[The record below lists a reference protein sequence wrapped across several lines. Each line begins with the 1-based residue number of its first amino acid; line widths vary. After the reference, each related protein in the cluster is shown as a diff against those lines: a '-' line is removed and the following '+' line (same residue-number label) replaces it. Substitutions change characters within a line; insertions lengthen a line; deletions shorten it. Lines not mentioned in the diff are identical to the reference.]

1 MTLSSVLRALNDVL
15 TAGVAASIFGLLLYL
30 WFYNRSNR
38 LTRPLLGLLSCVLWV
53 YLGDILLTGVQESAT
68 ATWLLRLE
76 WVGISFTP
84 IFYLELTRAL
94 RLTLNSNHSPRWAY
108 ALGYGFSA
116 LVALL
121 ALFGQS
127 VVYDGRSYAGGA
139 WTLQPGPLFWGFSVY
154 FALASF
160 YGLAQTLSARARCVT
175 SAARRR
181 MTYFSLGFLA
191 PALGVFPYLL
201 LSGSAHAFSP
211 VVFYALLIAGN
222 LGISAL
228 LILLTYSVAFIGA
241 LAPERVIKHR
251 LLRYLL
257 RGPLA
262 TLVALLAYAA
272 GIKLAQW
279 LGLQSQILALVFA
292 GMSWMLAQISVE
304 LLKPV
309 LDVALYREAH
319 AEIQRIQDLSYR
331 LLTSAD
337 LRQFLEQILAATCEL
352 LRSPGGFLA
361 VLDVTGWHNAVTCGV
376 PLAAD
381 DLAAWQNAEPFQTS
395 SFESSLESRSGA
407 ILWRDYRLL
416 PIRDKSQ
423 TYVIG
428 LLGVH
433 KPQAEF
439 PLDEEQ
445 EQLLEQ
451 LLRQAGTAL
460 EDQRLQQAVL
470 NAFDSLL
477 PELDAIQRRR
487 ALLRYN
493 GQALEDFTSLDP
505 AAYPQWVHDA
515 LSHYWGGPRLTANPL
530 LQLQVVQRAA
540 QAHQGDA
547 IKGLRE
553 VLAEAIEQLRP
564 AGERKLTAPEWL
576 LYNILEMKF
585 LRGKKVR
592 EVAMHLALSESDF
605 YRKQRI
611 AIENLARIIAE
622 MEALAQQEQS
632 DEKPSE

>member
-1 MTLSSVLRALNDVL
+1 MTLSSVLRAINDVL

-53 YLGDILLTGVQESAT
+53 YLGDILLTGVQKSTT
-68 ATWLLRLE
+68 AIWLLRLE
-76 WVGISFTP
+76 WIGISFTP

-94 RLTLNSNHSPRWAY
+94 RLALNSNHSPRWAY
-108 ALGYGFSA
+108 ALGYGFSV
-116 LVALL
+116 LIALL

-127 VVYDGRSYAGGA
+127 VVYDGRPYAEA
-139 WTLQPGPLFWGFSVY
+139 WTLQPGPLFWLFSVY
-154 FALASF
+154 FALTSF
-160 YGLAQTLSARARCVT
+160 YGLAQTLHARARCVT

-201 LSGSAHAFSP
+201 LGSAHPFSP
-211 VVFYALLIAGN
+211 LVFYGLLIAGN
-222 LGISAL
+222 LGVSAL

-272 GIKLAQW
+272 GIKLAQL

-352 LRSPGGFLA
+352 LRSSGGFLA
-361 VLDVTGWHNAVTCGV
+361 VLDVTGWHNAVSYG
-376 PLAAD
+376 AALD
-381 DLAAWQNAEPFQTS
+381 PSDLAAWQDGEAFQA
-395 SFESSLESRSGA
+395 SLESRSGA
-407 ILWRDYRLL
+407 VVWRDYRLF

-423 TYVIG
+423 SYVIG

-433 KPQAEF
+433 RPQAEF
-439 PLDEEQ
+439 PLDGEQ
-445 EQLLEQ
+445 AQLLEQ

-564 AGERKLTAPEWL
+564 VGERKLTAPEWL

-592 EVAMHLALSESDF
+592 EVAMQLALSESDF

-611 AIENLARIIAE
+611 AIENLARIIAD
-622 MEALAQQEQS
+622 MEAQAQQEHAI
-632 DEKPSE
+632 EKPSE